1 MAESKQDG
9 KKYPVLEGPKEVIDK
24 IINSLKE
31 VYAPEIP
38 VNIYDLG
45 LVYEIRVRE
54 TGQGKYKVY
63 ILMTL
68 TALGCP
74 VAASL
79 AAYVEEAI
87 RDAVPEVEDVEV
99 EVTFDPPWTPDMV
112 TEEGRELLKAIYG
125 YDVVEEWKRRLAEAQ
140 PY

>member
-1 MAESKQDG
+1 VTEGDG
-9 KKYPVLEGPKEVIDK
+9 KKYPVIEGPREIVER
-24 IINSLKE
+24 IIKALKE
-31 VYAPEIP
+31 VYDPEIP
-38 VNIYDLG
+38 VNIWDLG
-45 LVYEIRVRE
+45 LVYELKVKE
-54 TGQGKYKVY
+54 KEGGKYDVD

-87 RDAVPEVEDVEV
+87 KDAVPEVDRVNV
-99 EVTFDPPWTPDMV
+99 EVTFDPPWSPEMV

-125 YDVVEEWKRRLAEAQ
+125 YDVVEEWKRRMQEQ
-140 PY
+140 F